1 MNNFTL
7 IQKIRNKIRIEKS
20 SKIQLGKN
28 VKLVGCKIIIKGKN
42 NRLEIEDGVKIHR
55 SSIEIIGSNCLV
67 KIGKNSMIGDDCY
80 LVAKEENIHL
90 IIGEFCSLSR
100 NVKVMTSDGH
110 PIFQN
115 NIRINHA
122 QNIIFDDNIWV
133 ADNVTI
139 LKGCNIG
146 NGAMIGINSTVT
158 KDIPSASIAVG
169 NPAKVVEE
177 NIEWRD
183 KF

>member
-1 MNNFTL
+1 MMNNFTL
-7 IQKIRNKIRIEKS
+7 IHKIRNKIRIEKS

-28 VKLVGCKIIIKGKN
+28 IKLVGCKITIKGKH

-55 SSIEIIGSNCLV
+55 STIEIMGNNCLV

-80 LVAKEENIHL
+80 LVTKEEGIEL
-90 IIGEFCSLSR
+90 IIGESCGLSR

-110 PIFQN
+110 PIFQK

-122 QNIIFDDNIWV
+122 RNIVLGDNIWV

-139 LKGCNIG
+139 LKGVTVSSNSVL
-146 NGAMIGINSTVT
+146 GINSLIT
-158 KDIPSASIAVG
+158 KDVPNNCIVAG
-169 NPAKVVEE
+169 NPAKVIKE
-177 NIEWRD
+177 NITW
-183 KF
+183 KP